1 MNAKKLEL
9 ATVLKIAF
17 TYIGAVIGAGFA
29 SGQEIFQF
37 FVKYGRSGFTGM
49 VLAGILFIVCGV
61 IFLQL
66 AGRMRVSNYYQIFY
80 QVMGKRWGVAVD
92 IIYTLFTLGSI
103 SVMLAGSGG
112 VFQEVLGVKY
122 SLGVFITLAV
132 VMVTVAAGIR
142 GVLWLNTFL
151 IPFLI
156 VMVFYTCLAHLGAG
170 THEALA
176 QLAVSGKMPWFL
188 SGMVYVAFNIFLSL
202 AVLTRIGSEVKARR
216 TLNWG
221 GILGGVFLL
230 LLILVMGSTMFV
242 LFDQI
247 RYEEMPML
255 AIADMSGPVQH
266 VLYMIVLWIALITTA
281 VANVY
286 GFMERMRSLLKLNYY
301 NTAMLT
307 IVVVLPL
314 TRFGFGNLVGFLY
327 PLYGVVALVVLLMLG
342 IRVIWKRG

>member
-1 MNAKKLEL
+1 MEQKRLEL
-9 ATVLKIAF
+9 STVLKIAF

-37 FVKYGRSGFTGM
+37 FVKYGRGGLAGM
-49 VLAGILFIVCGV
+49 VLAGILFIVGGV
-61 IFLQL
+61 VFLRL
-66 AGRMRVSNYYQIFY
+66 AERLRVSNYYQIFY
-80 QVMGKRWGVAVD
+80 QLMGKRWGVAVD
-92 IIYTLFTLGSI
+92 VIFTLFTLGSI

-112 VFQEVLGVKY
+112 VFQEVLGIRY
-122 SLGVFITLAV
+122 SIGVLLTLAV

-156 VMVFYTCLAHLGAG
+156 VMVFYTCLTHLGGGA
-170 THEALA
+170 HETLGG
-176 QLAVSGKMPWFL
+176 LMESGKMPWFL
-188 SGMVYVAFNIFLSL
+188 SGTVYVAFNIFLSL
-202 AVLTRIGSEVKARR
+202 AVLTRIGSEVQEQR
-216 TLNWG
+216 TLTWG

-230 LLILVMGSTMFV
+230 LLILVMGCTMFV

-247 RYEEMPML
+247 RFEEMPML
-255 AIADMSGPVQH
+255 AIADLSGPVQH

-286 GFMERMRSLLKLNYY
+286 GFMERMQSLLKLSYY

-327 PLYGVVALVVLLMLG
+327 PLYGVVAFGVLLMLG
-342 IRVIWKRG
+342 IKIGLRRV